1 MRGESYGHAWLYET
15 DKVLPGDEWG
25 YRYWDAMEY
34 LKNRGVQHIA
44 IGFPQ
49 VVTDNALNMIE
60 IPNQVA
66 GRVIGYKNWLQWGT
80 WDYDKY
86 PTEGH
91 PFPDYWGIWVDTD
104 CGEWELNYDSG
115 TAGFS
120 EGATLTGGTSG
131 ATGVIKWFSGV
142 TTSGTLTLKEVSGSF
157 LGGETITD
165 DKGGSASA
173 NGTETMTSKPE
184 CCFEMGGCGDP
195 LRPYPPVRQTPFDE
209 KMSDLD
215 PSLCFDMSAYG
226 HRGYDPAMGPPDP
239 DNPVQDQYT
248 GTWEMYS
255 APNADPRVGEMLARH
270 VLNAAVNPMVY
281 ITNGEVEGIAEGESV
296 SFEAHV
302 TGGGVPAYTY
312 EWSIKEEGNASWSTV
327 GGNSSSWNGDPVSG
341 EAGTYDIRCMVTDSQ
356 PRTGE
361 GIWEGFVISTVDSD
375 NDGIPDDEDN
385 CPEVSNPGQEDSDN
399 DSFGDACDNY
409 PSCPVVQLYGEG
421 SEQVQLLRNFR
432 DTVLKE
438 TLEGQQLIKLYY
450 EWSPVLVRALDKDDG
465 FRAEIAEMI
474 DGIVPVLQGAV
485 E

>member
-1 MRGESYGHAWLYET
+1 
-15 DKVLPGDEWG
+15 
-25 YRYWDAMEY
+25 
-34 LKNRGVQHIA
+34 
-44 IGFPQ
+44 
-49 VVTDNALNMIE
+49 
-60 IPNQVA
+60 
-66 GRVIGYKNWLQWGT
+66 
-80 WDYDKY
+80 
-86 PTEGH
+86 
-91 PFPDYWGIWVDTD
+91 
-104 CGEWELNYDSG
+104 
-115 TAGFS
+115 
-120 EGATLTGGTSG
+120 
-131 ATGVIKWFSGV
+131 
-142 TTSGTLTLKEVSGSF
+142 
-157 LGGETITD
+157 
-165 DKGGSASA
+165 
-173 NGTETMTSKPE
+173 MTSKPE

-195 LRPYPPVRQTPFDE
+195 LRPYPPVRQTPFGE

-281 ITNGEVEGIAEGESV
+281 ITNGGVEGIAEGESV

-450 EWSPVLVRALDKDDG
+450 EWSPVLVRALDKDAA